1 MANTVEVN
9 AKTRKELGSRANKR
23 LRDAGF
29 LPGVIYGHKQAVL
42 PIALTRTGSGQP
54 SSAWRPPFQPGGRW
68 AERNHVLVKEVQYDH
83 LGIELIHID
92 FSRVNHTERVKITVP
107 LELKGT
113 PKGEADGGVLQQ
125 LIADLEIECV
135 VTDIPDMIRFN
146 VSEMGLNSILHVK
159 DLILPPNVKTLQDGD
174 FIVATVKEI
183 IETAAPVVE
192 GDTAEPEVIG
202 AVGRRCPRPRNR
214 RRRSKQRHETDRRTW
229 QPRPRVC
236 TGRDFNIGFEVIDRL
251 ASPAQD

>member
-9 AKTRKELGSRANKR
+9 AKSRKELGSRANKR
-23 LRDAGF
+23 LRESGL
-29 LPGVIYGHKQAVL
+29 LPGVIYGHRQAVL
-42 PIALTRTGSGQP
+42 PVTLTRKEVANHLQHGAHLFSLALDGQK
-54 SSAWRPPFQPGGRW
+54 
-68 AERNHVLVKEVQYDH
+68 ETVLVKEVQYDH

-92 FSRVNHTERVKITVP
+92 FSRVDLNERVKITVP

-135 VTDIPDMIRFN
+135 VTDIPDMIRYN
-146 VSEMGLNSILHVK
+146 VSDLGLNAILHVK

-183 IETAAPVVE
+183 VETAVAAE
-192 GDTAEPEVIG
+192 GETAEPEVIG
-202 AVGRRCPRPRNR
+202 RKPEEAV
-214 RRRSKQRHETDRRTW
+214 E
-229 QPRPRVC
+229 
-236 TGRDFNIGFEVIDRL
+236 E
-251 ASPAQD
+251 PAKK